1 MVIDKLAYWSRLRY
15 KSPMLKAALS
25 IGVLLLCVAASSFI
39 LSITILVVM
48 GGLTVLSGKTPFTQ
62 YMRLMLLPI
71 TFIALSGVVLIVN
84 ITDVPIGLFS
94 IGIFS
99 KYLSITAHSL
109 VEGLRVTMVALGAIS
124 CLYFLT
130 LTTPMLDILF
140 VLQRL
145 RCPKIIVE
153 LMMLTYRYI
162 FVTLD
167 MASAII
173 TAQRCRLGNKDFM
186 TELRSIGQMLAVLL
200 VRSLNRSARVFDA
213 MEARCYE
220 GDIRVLNE
228 HTPSTKKETLAVIS
242 LLMGLL
248 VLAIFVKVSF
258 PLL

>member
-15 KSPMLKAALS
+15 KSPFLKAALS
-25 IGVLLLCVAASSFI
+25 IGTLLLCVAASSFI
-39 LSITILVVM
+39 LSITILLIM
-48 GGLTVLSGKTPFTQ
+48 GGLTVLSGKTPFPQ

-71 TFIALSGVVLIVN
+71 TFIALSGVVLIIN
-84 ITDVPIGLFS
+84 ITDVPMGLFS

-99 KYLSITAHSL
+99 KYISITAYSL
-109 VEGLRVTMVALGAIS
+109 LEGLRVTLVALGAIS

-140 VLQRL
+140 VLQKL
-145 RCPKIIVE
+145 KCPKIIVE

-167 MASAII
+167 MASAIL
-173 TAQRCRLGNKDFM
+173 TAQKCRLGNKDFM

-200 VRSLNRSARVFDA
+200 VRSLNRSALVFDA

-228 HTPSTKKETLAVIS
+228 YTPSTKKEMLAVGGF
-242 LLMGLL
+242 LTAM
-248 VLAIFVKVSF
+248 LALTVFVKINF
-258 PLL
+258 PLW

>member
-15 KSPMLKAALS
+15 KSPFLKAALS
-25 IGVLLLCVAASSFI
+25 IGMLLLCVAASSFI
-39 LSITILVVM
+39 LSITILLIM
-48 GGLTVLSGKTPFTQ
+48 GGLTVLSGKTPFPQ
-62 YMRLMLLPI
+62 YLRLMLVPI

-84 ITDVPIGLFS
+84 ITDVPMGLFS

-99 KYLSITAHSL
+99 KYISITVHSL
-109 VEGLRVTMVALGAIS
+109 VEGLRVTLMALGAIS

-130 LTTPMLDILF
+130 LTTPMMDILL

-145 RCPKIIVE
+145 KCPKIIVE

-167 MASAII
+167 MAGAIL
-173 TAQRCRLGNKDFM
+173 TAQKCRLGNKDFM

-200 VRSLNRSARVFDA
+200 VRSLNRSALVFDA

-228 HTPSTKKETLAVIS
+228 YTPGTGKEMLAVGS
-242 LLMGLL
+242 FLTAML
-248 VLAIFVKVSF
+248 VLTVFVKINL
-258 PLL
+258 PLW